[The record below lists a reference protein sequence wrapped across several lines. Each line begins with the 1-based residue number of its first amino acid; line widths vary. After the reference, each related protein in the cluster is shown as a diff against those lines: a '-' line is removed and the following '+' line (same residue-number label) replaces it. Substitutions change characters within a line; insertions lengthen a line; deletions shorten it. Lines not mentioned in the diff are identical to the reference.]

1 MATSLNKIP
10 FRAVVVGGS
19 GLTGKSLVK
28 ALIDS
33 DDCSEVYSLVRKR
46 FPPAHDKMR
55 QMVVTDYS
63 ETDRLRHILEG
74 FDIMF
79 CTIGTTKEKVNGDLQ
94 QYRAIEIDIPV
105 YAAKAALAEGT
116 QTLIVV
122 SSVGANAA
130 SSNFYL
136 KIKGEVEKALSDIP
150 MHRIVFMRPSVLLD
164 ERTEKRKG
172 EYFIQSVMAILKPI
186 FIGRLSKYRPIR
198 TQELAAAMIEAA
210 KGTEAGRF
218 VWHWKEMHQSLNK

>member
-1 MATSLNKIP
+1 MTTLVNNNT

-19 GLTGKSLVK
+19 GLTGKTLVK
-28 ALIDS
+28 LLITS
-33 DDCSEVYSLVRKR
+33 DACTEVYSLVRKR
-46 FPPAHDKMR
+46 FPPPHDKMR
-55 QMVVTDYS
+55 QMVVTDYN

-74 FDIMF
+74 FDVMF
-79 CTIGTTKEKVNGDLQ
+79 CTIGTTKEKVNNNLA
-94 QYRAIEIDIPV
+94 QYRAIDVDIPV
-105 YAAKAALAEGT
+105 NAANAALAEGT
-116 QTLIVV
+116 QTLVVV

-150 MHRIVFMRPSVLLD
+150 MKRIVFMRPSVLLD

-172 EYFIQSVMAILKPI
+172 EIFLQSVMAIIKPI
-186 FIGRLSKYRPIR
+186 LIGKLSKYRPIR
-198 TQELAAAMIEAA
+198 AHELASAMIEAA
-210 KGTEAGRF
+210 KGTEPGIF